1 MQYFPEGI
9 PMRDPFAME
18 VVRGASGEVIPCW
31 VVDLDRLEGVQF
43 TAIAEAIAYGM
54 KADPHEVAAEALAN
68 GGFLIRA
75 EWIASMEC
83 GAEGV
88 ARSIEFAEFLKTK
101 TNATAVEDFR
111 AFLEDQRRRWIDGDE
126 MVPPLQTSIDGALEE
141 VISREPKKAIEYLQ
155 AVQAAS
161 GISAIDI
168 IFNPELA
175 QALKPIAPDLDY
187 SLPEDGDEE
196 EY

>member
-18 VVRGASGEVIPCW
+18 FVRGAAGEIIPCW
-31 VVDLDRLEGVQF
+31 VVDLDRLEGIQF

-54 KADPHEVAAEALAN
+54 KADPHEVAAEALAK

-88 ARSIEFAEFLKTK
+88 ARAIEYTEFLKTPIK
-101 TNATAVEDFR
+101 ATAIEDFR
-111 AFLEDQRRRWIDGDE
+111 AFLEDQKRRWIDGDE
-126 MVPPLQTSIDGALEE
+126 IAPPLQTSIDGAPEE
-141 VISREPKKAIEYLQ
+141 VISRERKKALEYLQ
-155 AVQAAS
+155 AVQATS
-161 GISAIDI
+161 GISAVDI

-175 QALKPIAPDLDY
+175 QALRPIAPDLDY
-187 SLPEDGDEE
+187 LLPEDGDEE